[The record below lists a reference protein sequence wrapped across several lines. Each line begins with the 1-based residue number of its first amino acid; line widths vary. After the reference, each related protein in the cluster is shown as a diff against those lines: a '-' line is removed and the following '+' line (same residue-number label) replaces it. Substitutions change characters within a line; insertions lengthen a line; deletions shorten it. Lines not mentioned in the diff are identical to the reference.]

1 MFRTKDH
8 SSQPKGPRSD
18 STSMTKNVTG
28 RSSRLEVNRAD
39 SVRRAKVC
47 TERRADSD
55 CKEPTRSINRAD
67 SKMSELTRTTHT
79 DRITASFF
87 SLSLFQNLKR
97 LDFKSQRSE
106 SWKLSLKAHEAP
118 LNKKKKKKKR
128 KKRKK
133 RDCSLRKTL
142 NPIKYP
148 RRAKEKPK
156 YISSPHPNQ
165 KATWRI
171 RRRSSEAQEALQQN
185 LLQGISSCN
194 NLTMRVCLLVAS
206 YLTFLCVRFLVSL
219 WNQVRFLVSLWNQ
232 VRFLVRLWNQV
243 RFLVS
248 LWNQVRFL
256 VSLWNQVRFLVSLWN
271 QVGLSYDPCSKQLYC
286 IPGVNIVKYQS
297 GILGS
302 GCRRQESFEPL

>member
-1 MFRTKDH
+1 MVRK
-8 SSQPKGPRSD
+8 
-18 STSMTKNVTG
+18 
-28 RSSRLEVNRAD
+28 LEI
-39 SVRRAKVC
+39 K
-47 TERRADSD
+47 
-55 CKEPTRSINRAD
+55 
-67 SKMSELTRTTHT
+67 
-79 DRITASFF
+79 
-87 SLSLFQNLKR
+87 
-97 LDFKSQRSE
+97 FKSTWSSIKE
-106 SWKLSLKAHEAP
+106 EEEKEEEEE
-118 LNKKKKKKKR
+118 KKR
-128 KKRKK
+128 

-194 NLTMRVCLLVAS
+194 NLTTRVCLLVAS

-232 VRFLVRLWNQV
+232 VRFLVSLWNQV

-256 VSLWNQVRFLVSLWN
+256 VSLWNQVRLLVSLWN
-271 QVGLSYDPCSKQLYC
+271 QVGLSCDPCSKQLYC
-286 IPGVNIVKYQS
+286 IPGVNIVKYPS

-302 GCRRQESFEPL
+302 GCRRQESSEPL